1 MLSKLFNTVF
11 GCKHSRCSFPMS
23 IKAGARRSA
32 AAHRTGTYVT
42 CLDCGQE
49 FAYDWQQMKILGNEV
64 DEPAQVLR
72 TEEAS

>member
-11 GCKHSRCSFPMS
+11 GCKHSRSSFPMS
-23 IKAGARRSA
+23 IKTGARRSA

-49 FAYDWQQMKILGNEV
+49 FAYDWQQMKILGNQVE
-64 DEPAQVLR
+64 EPAQVLR

>member
-1 MLSKLFNTVF
+1 MLSRLFNTVF
-11 GCKHSRCSFPMS
+11 GCKHSRYSFPMS
-23 IKAGARRSA
+23 VRPGTRRNA

-49 FAYDWQQMKILGNEV
+49 FAYDWQQMKIVANEV
-64 DEPAQVLR
+64 EESAQVLR